1 VKVLATVI
9 IFSVLGSGAALAKLT
24 PTEQLHSSQREFLSD
39 ATTDVSSARTTLESN
54 YFQAPPEQPTATRKL
69 FPCQLN
75 IFAKTR
81 LAQTCN

>member
-1 VKVLATVI
+1 MKVLATVV
-9 IFSVLGSGAALAKLT
+9 IFSMLGSGAALAKLN
-24 PTEQLHSSQREFLSD
+24 PTEQLHFLQPQFLSD

-54 YFQAPPEQPTATRKL
+54 YFQAPPERPTATRTI
-69 FPCQLN
+69 FPCRLN